1 MEFTGA
7 RWCYPVPLFHPCA
20 GPDPPGGQLGWSR
33 GGSEAPGATKPAATS
48 MRNGTSTTREYQ
60 RHHAQRYADG
70 NSAAGQ
76 QAALPTTPSTG
87 FPSSSCRAA
96 GRSPLGRRRRRAA
109 PVRDRIPGR
118 FGLDPVR
125 DIQVLCPMNRGGAG
139 ARALNIELQ
148 AALNPAGEE
157 QVERFGWTF
166 APGDKVMQIEN
177 DYDKDVYNG
186 DIGTVEGVDAGEG
199 ELTAGFD
206 GRRVTYGFGE
216 LDRLVLAYAA
226 TIHKSQGSEYPAVVD
241 PGADAALPARGRSL
255 FAEPT
260 CSGSLAMSD

>member
-109 PVRDRIPGR
+109 PFAFPRGGRSDAGTEAADEEDPRGAAAQARARTVPPGR
-118 FGLDPVR
+118 GPGVR
-125 DIQVLCPMNRGGAG
+125 HRRGHGQPLSAAG
-139 ARALNIELQ
+139 
-148 AALNPAGEE
+148 G
-157 QVERFGWTF
+157 
-166 APGDKVMQIEN
+166 
-177 DYDKDVYNG
+177 
-186 DIGTVEGVDAGEG
+186 
-199 ELTAGFD
+199 
-206 GRRVTYGFGE
+206 
-216 LDRLVLAYAA
+216 
-226 TIHKSQGSEYPAVVD
+226 
-241 PGADAALPARGRSL
+241 
-255 FAEPT
+255 
-260 CSGSLAMSD
+260 

>member
-109 PVRDRIPGR
+109 P
-118 FGLDPVR
+118 
-125 DIQVLCPMNRGGAG
+125 NRH
-139 ARALNIELQ
+139 
-148 AALNPAGEE
+148 
-157 QVERFGWTF
+157 
-166 APGDKVMQIEN
+166 
-177 DYDKDVYNG
+177 
-186 DIGTVEGVDAGEG
+186 
-199 ELTAGFD
+199 AGFD
-206 GRRVTYGFGE
+206 EAGAGNVPTGAGLR
-216 LDRLVLAYAA
+216 
-226 TIHKSQGSEYPAVVD
+226 
-241 PGADAALPARGRSL
+241 PGAKAPDEPPDPTGGAPALDPTDERRLETELRRGVRHRHWRKPPGTATPYAYRHRASRRL
-255 FAEPT
+255 YVQILTPYER
-260 CSGSLAMSD
+260 